1 MAAIQGYITYN
12 KNRELYIMLHV
23 TLNSKSWSKEV
34 IITSDCQNFVAIS
47 SRDNKGVFYAGV
59 VELENVDAELFSA
72 FLISSMN
79 KTGRLE
85 AVTISAEYEESG
97 IHYDFEARTSET
109 GSGYL
114 VPWGKSTD
122 SEREGERDS
131 LTYSE
136 LQEYMTED
144 LLTMNDDTLEC
155 YHAIHNTYCNIELY
169 SLTIHDLAHG
179 DKKSLMIERLQNYL
193 IYIRHKIAVFAAKH
207 QKAA

>member
-1 MAAIQGYITYN
+1 
-12 KNRELYIMLHV
+12 MLHV
-23 TLNSKSWSKEV
+23 TLNSKSWSNEV
-34 IITSDCQNFVAIS
+34 QVTSDCETFVS
-47 SRDNKGVFYAGV
+47 VGSWNEGVFYAGK
-59 VELENVDAELFSA
+59 VELDEVDAELFAA

-114 VPWGKSTD
+114 IPWGKATD
-122 SEREGERDS
+122 DEREGQQDS

-136 LQEYMTED
+136 LLEYMTED
-144 LLTMNDDTLEC
+144 LLTMYDDSLEC
-155 YHAIHNTYCNIELY
+155 YHATRNTYCNIELY
-169 SLTIHDLAHG
+169 SLKIHDLAHG
-179 DKKSLMIERLQNYL
+179 DRKALMIERLQNYM

-207 QKAA
+207 KKAA